1 MQLKSLGSVLE
12 IADRDLPLLV
22 RGKKLSKLALIVQ
35 DVIGVR
41 LGEVVRGRQYRA
53 AEDNQPKKRSTD
65 RFRPSSVDGTQHT
78 RYTIDRRDRKL
89 HRRLVVRLRS

>member
-1 MQLKSLGSVLE
+1 MFGAEVRK
-12 IADRDLPLLV
+12 DRRSRPFNRL
-22 RGKKLSKLALIVQ
+22 

-89 HRRLVVRLRS
+89 HRRLVFRLRS

>member
-1 MQLKSLGSVLE
+1 MFGAEVRK
-12 IADRDLPLLV
+12 DRRSGPFNRL
-22 RGKKLSKLALIVQ
+22 